1 MINETNKT
9 CEDIELPPEQS
20 EFLKSFA
27 WWIQVCGNLPISMVG
42 IVLNSIALW
51 VFSTSSMRS
60 NFFNRLLFTL
70 AVFDNLYLA
79 CEISEVFRH
88 RQWTPMFE
96 HIHFFVNILYPFRS
110 MFMCSSIFITIALA
124 RERYQAILRPA
135 NYHRRRESPDM
146 NKRLFYYLFPVITFC
161 IIYYFPRFLDLDVGE
176 VMKCTGMYENME
188 NDTRRVTAPSGGE
201 VIDDTNK
208 YLNCSKEYTLIPT
221 KLRVNH
227 HYVLWYINISNLLF
241 TAILPTCILL
251 YTNCRIYSALN
262 NFIQRQPSVHNSRSH
277 QRCKERP
284 SQQARANDVKKAFIL
299 FSIVIIFIMCHT
311 LRIILNID
319 EFLSLTKL
327 IEIWNKGCD
336 DSVKVWV
343 EVAVPIN
350 QLLIIINSSSNFF
363 IYSFFDPTFQK
374 VLRQGL
380 IIRRRG
386 DEGHRVII
394 DSQHVNVNRMNTN
407 SNIKQNDTIEL
418 SNMNNACQL

>member
-1 MINETNKT
+1 M
-9 CEDIELPPEQS
+9 
-20 EFLKSFA
+20 
-27 WWIQVCGNLPISMVG
+27 
-42 IVLNSIALW
+42 
-51 VFSTSSMRS
+51 
-60 NFFNRLLFTL
+60 
-70 AVFDNLYLA
+70 
-79 CEISEVFRH
+79 
-88 RQWTPMFE
+88 
-96 HIHFFVNILYPFRS
+96 
-110 MFMCSSIFITIALA
+110 
-124 RERYQAILRPA
+124 
-135 NYHRRRESPDM
+135 
-146 NKRLFYYLFPVITFC
+146 
-161 IIYYFPRFLDLDVGE
+161 
-176 VMKCTGMYENME
+176 
-188 NDTRRVTAPSGGE
+188 
-201 VIDDTNK
+201 
-208 YLNCSKEYTLIPT
+208 
-221 KLRVNH
+221 
-227 HYVLWYINISNLLF
+227 
-241 TAILPTCILL
+241 PTCILL

-363 IYSFFDPTFQK
+363 IYSFFDPAFQK

-394 DSQHVNVNRMNTN
+394 DSLPGNVNRINTN
-407 SNIKQNDTIEL
+407 SNIKPNDTIEL